1 MKSIDTIRLRASLG
15 WLGLLLPWIVLILC
29 VIYQEPAVF
38 GHIFPNSISETYFY
52 YSTITPFMI
61 ILGSSGILLMCYKGY
76 TWVDDLIN
84 TITGIAALGVCLFP
98 TAVSI
103 NDGADGFVGT
113 FQIPIGVSTIIHAIS
128 AVVFFAL
135 LSYNCL
141 FLFTKSSGEMTR
153 NKKIRNIIY
162 YICGGGMALALVAI
176 VLVGQ
181 IWAGTWWVEAI
192 ALMFFGIA
200 FLTKADIYPWL
211 FCDSAGRDE
220 ETDNA

>member
-29 VIYQEPAVF
+29 IIYQEPVVF

-52 YSTITPFMI
+52 YSTVTPFMI
-61 ILGSSGILLMCYKGY
+61 ILGASGILLMCYKGY

-113 FQIPIGVSTIIHAIS
+113 FQIPIEVSTIIHAIS

-162 YICGGGMALALVAI
+162 YICGAGMALALVAI

-220 ETDNA
+220 DTDNA